1 MMHSS
6 IELGTLSHFISMR
19 ELGQQLGTNVPAL
32 KVSSYFFFAHLK
44 QSRVSPVS

>member
-6 IELGTLSHFISMR
+6 MELGMLSHLIFLR

-32 KVSSYFFFAHLK
+32 NVSSTSSLHT
-44 QSRVSPVS
+44 